1 MGAAAILKAVG
12 DRHLQPEAIVLEMPF
27 DSLLRTV
34 RQRFTSMSLPAFPA
48 AELLLF
54 WGGWQQG
61 FNAFQYSPAD
71 DARGV
76 RSPTLLMNGD
86 RDPWVTVEEA
96 ERIFANLEGPK
107 RLKIFHGLKHQSF
120 LNARRENWKDTVS
133 TFLDEYLTSSARH
146 SSP

>member
-1 MGAAAILKAVG
+1 
-12 DRHLQPEAIVLEMPF
+12 
-27 DSLLRTV
+27 
-34 RQRFTSMSLPAFPA
+34 
-48 AELLLF
+48 
-54 WGGWQQG
+54 
-61 FNAFQYSPAD
+61 
-71 DARGV
+71 
-76 RSPTLLMNGD
+76 MNGD